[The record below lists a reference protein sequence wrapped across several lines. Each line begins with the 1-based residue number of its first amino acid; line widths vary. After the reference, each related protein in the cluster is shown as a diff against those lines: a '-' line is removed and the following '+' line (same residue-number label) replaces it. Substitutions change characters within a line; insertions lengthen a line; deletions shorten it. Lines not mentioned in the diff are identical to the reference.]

1 MQTNNQQEESMKTSS
16 VALAVAVF
24 ALVACTSA
32 DKKKVVGEPDAGTF
46 KAPNKTELTEVKPA
60 LLKNIKASI
69 LAQMK
74 QPTTKPTTRGVAT
87 LEESVSVAKYRKD
100 RVGDS
105 YKYYAEAT
113 YKKIVLFYTPKPD
126 AGRVTIRS
134 FVLTKLNVFACSA
147 ETVEAGLQLRCT
159 NSPTQRSVDMRNV
172 EEAEVPGILKKY
184 NIQDTHPM

>member
-1 MQTNNQQEESMKTSS
+1 MKTFS
-16 VALAVAVF
+16 VALTITALVF
-24 ALVACTSA
+24 VACTSV
-32 DKKKVVGEPDAGTF
+32 DKNKVVGEPDAGTF
-46 KAPNKTELTEVKPA
+46 KAQNKTELTEVKLA
-60 LLKNIKASI
+60 LLKSIKDSI

-74 QPTTKPTTRGVAT
+74 QPTIRGVAT

-100 RVGDS
+100 RVGNS

-134 FVLTKLNVFACSA
+134 FVLTKLNVFVCSA
-147 ETVEAGLQLRCT
+147 ETTEAGLQLQCT

-172 EEAEVPGILKKY
+172 EESEIPGILKKY
-184 NIQDTHPM
+184 NIQDTHSM